1 MEKIIYAVWKHETD
15 SPEGFKRKLLS
26 DQIAGRLAWSGVH
39 KLRISVVDDDVAP
52 AEPLRIIAS
61 KPPVD
66 AIISMWVDTAIHR
79 SPLEEIIEKAT
90 VRMVGYLVT
99 ESIPLMDP
107 KANVAERQRVPGMN
121 SVVFLTRPAR
131 LSYEEWMTIWQGSH
145 AQIAMDI
152 QSTFGYKQNVIVR
165 PLTYAAPP
173 YDAIVEENF
182 PAEAMTDS
190 QVFYDAVGDDEKR
203 RKNEQ
208 KMIESCMRFI
218 DFDKLDRIPMSEYVV
233 KS

>member
-1 MEKIIYAVWKHETD
+1 MEKIVYAVWKHETD
-15 SPEGFKRKLLS
+15 APESFKKTLLS
-26 DQIAGRLAWSGVH
+26 DEIAGELMKTGVH
-39 KLRISVVDDDVAP
+39 KLRISVVDDEVAP

-66 AIISMWVDTAIHR
+66 GLVSMWVDTAIHR
-79 SPLEEIIEKAT
+79 SPLEEIIEKAAA
-90 VRMVGYLVT
+90 RMVGYLVT
-99 ESIPLMDP
+99 ESVPFTDP
-107 KANVAERQRVPGMN
+107 QTEVTQGQRVPGMN
-121 SVVFLTRPAR
+121 SVVFLTRPPR
-131 LSYEEWMTIWQGSH
+131 LSYEDWITVWHGSH
-145 AQIAMDI
+145 TRIARET

-165 PLTYAAPP
+165 PLTYAAPQ

-203 RKNEQ
+203 QKNEQ

-218 DFDKLDRIPMSEYVV
+218 DFDKLDRILMSEYVV
-233 KS
+233 KY